1 MTNSEFFN
9 KSLTLS
15 FEFNRYLLAHPEIE
29 QKIPRG
35 ALVVLLL
42 EDDPEFNQKA
52 IELARNKREPEQP
65 LVIVRVQRL
74 LPPTE
79 SRLVNPRLEMASNL

>member
-1 MTNSEFFN
+1 MTTDEFFN

-15 FEFNRYLLAHPEIE
+15 FEFSRYPLAHPEIE
-29 QKIPRG
+29 EKIPKG
-35 ALVVLLL
+35 ALVALLL

-52 IELARNKREPEQP
+52 MELAKAKREPNQP
-65 LVIVRVQRL
+65 MVIVKVQRL

-79 SRLVNPRLEMASNL
+79 SRLVNPRLELASNL

>member
-1 MTNSEFFN
+1 MTTDEFFN

-15 FEFNRYLLAHPEIE
+15 FEFSRYLIAHPEIE
-29 QKIPRG
+29 EKIPKG
-35 ALVVLLL
+35 ALVVLLI

-52 IELARNKREPEQP
+52 IELAKAKRETNQP
-65 LVIVRVQRL
+65 LVTVRVQRL

-79 SRLVNPRLEMASNL
+79 SRLVNPRLELASNI